1 MKEKDLTLLSQSGES
16 CEKKYDYIKVDQ
28 FGEDTDAKMYTI
40 EISDQK
46 ELKFNSSTEVPVGN
60 LSDIKN
66 PNLA

>member
-46 ELKFNSSTEVPVGN
+46 ELKFNYSTEVPVGN